1 VPPQAMSTCE
11 AARWH
16 TAMPQGAVEALPG
29 GERSGTFVRPVP
41 VVEEEGGHVSILARR
56 RPSFIGGQ
64 P

>member
-1 VPPQAMSTCE
+1 VSTCE

-29 GERSGTFVRPVP
+29 GERSGTLVRPVP
-41 VVEEEGGHVSILARR
+41 VVEEEGGHMWILPRR
-56 RPSFIGGQ
+56 RRWFIGVR